1 VIANRIVDGT
11 IRSRWFRGPAGSA
24 LAELALDPDA
34 PIERKAQDATVEALG
49 SGDADLL
56 KLVVQGLSDE
66 EIAER
71 LDVAPGEVAR
81 RLASMYAS
89 IGASSRA
96 DATAFAFQSGIL

>member
-1 VIANRIVDGT
+1 
-11 IRSRWFRGPAGSA
+11 
-24 LAELALDPDA
+24 LDPDA
-34 PIERKAQDATVEALG
+34 PIVRTAKDASVAGLG
-49 SGDADLL
+49 SDDADLL
-56 KLVVQGLSDE
+56 KLVVQGFSNE

-71 LDVAPGEVAR
+71 LDVDAGEITR

>member
-1 VIANRIVDGT
+1 MLR
-11 IRSRWFRGPAGSA
+11 
-24 LAELALDPDA
+24 
-34 PIERKAQDATVEALG
+34 
-49 SGDADLL
+49 
-56 KLVVQGLSDE
+56 LVVQGLSNE

-71 LDVAPGEVAR
+71 LDVPPTEITR